1 MGFSCPPSCWPC
13 VKTKFCLD
21 ISGNHAKMLLST
33 TTLRVGMRLAVSRN
47 LATTV
52 VAPAQAATDPIQGLF
67 AEKVKDYA
75 KKKAAAGGKMPDA
88 SKETLDAIAME
99 LEKVAAAYG
108 GGAGVDMT
116 KFPDF
121 KFEEPTIEDVP
132 LK

>member
-1 MGFSCPPSCWPC
+1 MGVVSSILL
-13 VKTKFCLD
+13 VSKKSQSKRLD
-21 ISGNHAKMLLST
+21 ISGNQNKMLST
-33 TTLRVGMRLAVSRN
+33 TSLRVGLRLVASRN

-52 VAPAQAATDPIQGLF
+52 VAPAQAATDPIQQLF
-67 AEKVKDYA
+67 AEKVRDYA

-88 SKETLDAIAME
+88 SKETLDALAME
-99 LEKVAAAYG
+99 LEKVSAAYC

-121 KFEEPTIEDVP
+121 KFAEPAVEDVP